1 MYGAPDPARHEPR
14 HGQDHAGTSPSS
26 PSSQPPPAPRPHLDL
41 STRIHADF
49 DPAPNQ
55 AAIPSPP
62 LARASPASSTFISS
76 SHAHQAAGR
85 DSAVEPGTRTSR
97 GGVRGSDGGWGDGEG
112 TRAAAHSRR
121 GTDDD
126 DEAVHRAP
134 ATSSPAGAWRE
145 FRSASPEP
153 PSRTVEPRRAATV
166 DLRDG
171 TVVRTLPQP
180 LAVAASSSSRPALT
194 LDTQSP
200 TASSTPAY
208 YARAWDD
215 PFLVGGGAPPS
226 STRLFDDPSPAPRS
240 SHQRVDS
247 HPLSLAPS
255 VATFH
260 TDDSSFSRLPDRD
273 HDDDGDEEAQA
284 RSPLHPTG
292 FPSSPSRPSPH
303 RESRTATFLQGLAAS
318 STARLSLS
326 PGGRSPRP
334 RSRSPSPGRDDPA
347 AGWHELSASTSRRT
361 EGASSAALKRRST
374 LRTAAAG
381 MRRLGVRVVNVADA
395 DSEEMNQV
403 DLDASLRRS
412 ASRATAGGDGDV
424 EAAGDEREKEGEEDD
439 EWEKRYEAREEEF
452 RHLRGK
458 TLGVFGP
465 QSAFRRACAR
475 VLTARW
481 TEPVILVIIILQVV
495 VQTIQASPDVY
506 EHPRPTKGYFHAWE
520 DWVLFAC
527 FCLYTVELVGR
538 IVVTGLVINP
548 PRPPA
553 PPELF
558 KPDLYSTPK
567 RSPSLVTKIQSRLS
581 PLPSPQASPTSHRA
595 PPFPPSPTRR
605 SPLPSPNR
613 LSPHP
618 PSPTQLSH
626 PAEQPPSSTDITA
639 VDHAVYSTT
648 GNASSVSLMRGDSS
662 SSAVHPGGPSGL
674 GLGSSAPSATV
685 YPPHSVRAGLASAF
699 PAATAPAGA
708 NRSAST
714 HSGSSDGSGPSPFSS
729 ATTPYALSVKR
740 QRATYQQAFLRHS
753 WNRIDAVAVVA
764 FWVSFALAVAGREAS
779 DNLYFFRALS
789 SLRAARL
796 LAITAGTQT
805 ILHSLKRAAPL
816 LVKVGLFVAFAMVL
830 FSIIGVQ
837 AFRGSWSRNC
847 VWIDPAGVLANFTM
861 DQPCGSFLTAAGER
875 FSYLT
880 SAGSLA
886 AEPPK
891 GFTCAAPSICVE
903 TGNPVNGAWSFDNIF
918 AALMQVVVLASAN
931 TWTDIMYSMMA
942 ADLSVSALYFIV
954 AVVVLDYFLLNL
966 LVAVITSTFGDIRSE
981 TKHSAFANAPAVPAS
996 TRFDDDKKAQRRL
1009 GKTASVVG
1017 TLYSKTRL
1025 VWPALI
1031 VASVALQADRDF
1043 EMDPRKST
1051 RYEWIELAFTL
1062 ALDVEIAIRLFASL
1076 PDWRSFF
1083 AGNANRV
1090 DSFLAIVTTFI
1101 QLPFIFH
1108 SPAYAWLTFFQIA
1121 RFYRV
1126 VLAIPRMRRLLVR
1139 LAGTFVGVL
1148 NMLLFLLLVTF
1159 LSALVAVQFLRG
1171 IPDLESDDTGQL
1183 NYFQIYNA
1191 FLTQYQILSSENWT
1205 DPLKTVLSSQ
1215 RGQFQIAITAIF
1227 ICGWMLFAFF
1237 VIGNLFIAL
1246 LNENWQV
1253 EEDEKRARQLE
1264 AYVTR
1269 ANQPGRAVTA
1279 GWFKRFDPYTLV
1291 TSRLKALAEKQGEQG
1306 ERVKPVEQDE
1316 PVEILDR
1323 MVTASPE
1330 PLSNDEDDKHASS
1343 PPPTHVRNVSFAE
1356 KAKRTLPSRLQ
1367 TGFDSVRDF
1376 IAPSSPLDP
1385 PHAYSLP
1392 RGVVGHSRQATLQ
1405 DLDRI
1410 EGVTESRQQIVAQY
1424 IAEHPNYTRTLFL
1437 FSQRSPIRRICQ
1449 AVVEPAYGSERINGR
1464 PPIKLWQRLFQIGM
1478 LVVII
1483 ASVAVAGAA
1492 TPMYRRDYY
1501 LEFGEVRL
1509 TWYNIVE
1516 VATGFCFLVEFV
1528 VKIIADGFILA
1539 PNAYVLSVWNLID
1552 FWVLSTVLANV
1563 AMVLQN
1569 GPSNSRWVRALK
1581 AFRALRL
1588 INLWPT
1594 MRQTFYD
1601 ILIVGLGRILDASL
1615 LAVLYI
1621 IPFAIWSK
1629 NCFAG
1634 ALFACND
1641 DAVKTKAQCVGEY
1654 LVAVNDDWSYL
1665 APRVW
1670 ANPSVWSFDSFRAA
1684 LLILFEIVSLEGW
1697 IDVLESAM
1705 NIVGP
1710 DQQPEDNASQFSGL
1724 FFVLYNLV
1732 GATLIL
1738 TVFVSVII
1746 SSFTRRSGDS
1756 LLTTAQRQWQDLRRY
1771 LARQEPQKRPRRRPE
1786 NPVRAWCYGR
1796 AVHKHGWWSRGYTA
1810 LYVLNTIVLSTQAT
1824 TTERAADAYN
1834 YVFLGFTVA
1843 YLVDVIVRLV
1853 GLGRAFF
1860 QNGWNLYDLVIIS
1873 GTVATT
1879 LPIVANATDS
1889 QAAIQ
1894 LQKVFLVALIAK
1906 LVQRNDQLHQLFKTA
1921 VASLPALLN
1930 IFALW
1935 ACLFLT
1941 YAIFYLEVFG
1951 LTRWESAET
1960 HLSNYYTFASTLVL
1974 LALQSTGEGWNEYM
1988 HDYTT
1993 EWPFCTSSPNYLFDD
2008 CGSAGWAYALF
2019 ITWNVLS
2026 MYLFVNLILG
2036 VVVESFSFVYRE
2048 HGAVTRVSRG
2058 QLRGYKSV
2066 WASVD
2071 QKRSGFLQPR
2081 DVGLFLHRLSGVFEV
2096 KIYRDEWSVASLRAG
2111 SYLEP
2116 SYHTRSPSFHHFLTD
2131 RDALSL
2137 QRVDLDKLRSLC
2149 AGIDENEVAARRRNF
2164 VHVYHEA
2171 MHDAEESLKGIS
2183 FTKMLT
2189 LVAHYRLVSDD
2200 NALQLDELAERQ
2212 RKQQLVS
2219 FLVDND
2225 RVRSFLR
2232 MVVLRRR
2239 FLDHLALKAQRPRA
2253 SGGPG
2258 VPAINITDAG
2268 SSTPSPQ
2275 HPPTAQLAAT
2285 APLSSRPNS
2294 PRTPPRMPNEEDSEG
2309 DEVEQEQA
2317 AARSHDATVDEGSS
2331 SRS

>member
-1 MYGAPDPARHEPR
+1 MQGAADPPQLGRPRPEHPAGASSSSSTASTPSTRPPADPATRGLADLDIAPR
-14 HGQDHAGTSPSS
+14 HD
-26 PSSQPPPAPRPHLDL
+26 RPTAAVAYARGRADL
-41 STRIHADF
+41 
-49 DPAPNQ
+49 
-55 AAIPSPP
+55 
-62 LARASPASSTFISS
+62 
-76 SHAHQAAGR
+76 
-85 DSAVEPGTRTSR
+85 VE
-97 GGVRGSDGGWGDGEG
+97 
-112 TRAAAHSRR
+112 
-121 GTDDD
+121 
-126 DEAVHRAP
+126 EAVHPAP
-134 ATSSPAGAWRE
+134 TSSSSAGAWRE
-145 FRSASPEP
+145 FRSSSPEP
-153 PSRTVEPRRAATV
+153 STTCVEPRRAATV

-180 LAVAASSSSRPALT
+180 PAVAASSTGRPALS
-194 LDTQSP
+194 LDIQSSSAP
-200 TASSTPAY
+200 LASSY
-208 YARAWDD
+208 DVQD
-215 PFLVGGGAPPS
+215 HGDVFVDGGDAPPS
-226 STRLFDDPSPAPRS
+226 TSLFHDRTPAPRS

-255 VATFH
+255 IATFH
-260 TDDSSFSRLPDRD
+260 TDDTSFSRLPDHD
-273 HDDDGDEEAQA
+273 EDDDDETQA

-292 FPSSPSRPSPH
+292 FPSSPSRRSP
-303 RESRTATFLQGLAAS
+303 RYDESRTAAFLQGLAAS

-334 RSRSPSPGRDDPA
+334 RSKSPSPDARDDPA
-347 AGWHELSASTSRRT
+347 AGWHELSTSTSRR
-361 EGASSAALKRRST
+361 EGTSPSRSAAAALKRRST
-374 LRTAAAG
+374 LSAAAAG
-381 MRRLGVRVVNVADA
+381 VRRLGVRVVNLAAA

-412 ASRATAGGDGDV
+412 ASRATGGEGDV
-424 EAAGDEREKEGEEDD
+424 EAAQGGDEGEKGADKDED
-439 EWEKRYEAREEEF
+439 EWERRYEAREEEY

-465 QSAFRRACAR
+465 ESSVRRACAR
-475 VLTARW
+475 LLTARW
-481 TEPVILVIIILQVV
+481 TEPTILVLIVLQVV
-495 VQTIQASPDVY
+495 VQTIQAAPDVY
-506 EHPRPTKGYFHAWE
+506 EHPRPTKGYFHSWE

-527 FCLYTVELVGR
+527 FCLYTVEVVGR

-548 PRPPA
+548 PRPPT
-553 PPELF
+553 PPELAN
-558 KPDLYSTPK
+558 PDIYSTPK

-581 PLPSPQASPTSHRA
+581 PLPSPQASPTAYRA
-595 PPFPPSPTRR
+595 PPFPISPSKR
-605 SPLPSPNR
+605 SPLPSPSR
-613 LSPHP
+613 LSPLP
-618 PSPTQLSH
+618 PSPTEPAH
-626 PAEQPPSSTDITA
+626 PAPPPPPSSTDITA
-639 VDHAVYSTT
+639 IDHAVYSTAAR
-648 GNASSVSLMRGDSS
+648 NASSVSLMRGDSAS
-662 SSAVHPGGPSGL
+662 GGPSGVGL
-674 GLGSSAPSATV
+674 GLGSSAPSAAV
-685 YPPHSVRAGLASAF
+685 YPPHSVRAGLATAF

-708 NRSAST
+708 NSGAST
-714 HSGSSDGSGPSPFSS
+714 RSSSSDGGWGPSPFSS

-753 WNRIDAVAVVA
+753 WNRIDAVAIVA
-764 FWVSFALAVAGREAS
+764 YWVSFALAVTGREAG
-779 DNLYFFRALS
+779 DNLWFFRALS
-789 SLRAARL
+789 VLRAARL

-847 VWIDPAGVLANFTM
+847 VWVDPAGVLANVTM
-861 DQPCGSFLTAAGER
+861 DQPCGSYLTAAGER

-880 SAGSLA
+880 SDGSLA

-903 TGNPVNGAWSFDNIF
+903 TGNPANGTWSFDNIF

-931 TWTDIMYSMMA
+931 TWTDTMYSMMA
-942 ADLSVSALYFIV
+942 ADWPFSAAYFIL
-954 AVVVLDYFLLNL
+954 AVVLLDYVLLNL
-966 LVAVITSTFGDIRSE
+966 LVAVITTTFGEIRSE
-981 TKHSAFANAPAVPAS
+981 TKHSAFANASAVPAS
-996 TRFDDDKKAQRRL
+996 TRFDDDQKRQRRL
-1009 GKTASVVG
+1009 GKTASVVATG
-1017 TLYSKTRL
+1017 YSKTRL
-1025 VWPALI
+1025 IWPALI

-1043 EMDPRKST
+1043 DMDPRKST

-1062 ALDVEIAIRLFASL
+1062 ALDVEIAIRLFAWL
-1076 PDWRSFF
+1076 PDWRAFF

-1090 DSFLAIVTTFI
+1090 DSFLAVITTFI

-1148 NMLLFLLLVTF
+1148 NMLLFLLLITF

-1171 IPDLESDDTGQL
+1171 IPDPDSDDTGQL

-1205 DPLKTVLSSQ
+1205 DPLKTVLASQ
-1215 RGQFQIAITAIF
+1215 RGQVQIAISAIF
-1227 ICGWMLFAFF
+1227 LCGWMIFAFF

-1246 LNENWQV
+1246 LNENWQI

-1269 ANQPGRAVTA
+1269 ANEPGQTVTA

-1291 TSRLKALAEKQGEQG
+1291 TSRLKARADKQGEH
-1306 ERVKPVEQDE
+1306 VKHAEQDEQDEQDE

-1343 PPPTHVRNVSFAE
+1343 PPPTHARNVSFAE

-1367 TGFDSVRDF
+1367 TGFDSMRDF
-1376 IAPSSPLDP
+1376 IAPTSPLDP

-1392 RGVVGHSRQATLQ
+1392 RNNVGHSRQATLQ

-1410 EGVTESRQQIVAQY
+1410 EDVTESRQQTVAQY
-1424 IAEHPNYTRTLFL
+1424 IAEHPTYNRTLFL
-1437 FSQRSPIRRICQ
+1437 FTQRSPVRRVCQ
-1449 AVVEPAYGSERINGR
+1449 ALVEPAYGHERINGR
-1464 PPIKLWQRLFQIGM
+1464 PPIKLYQRLFQVAM
-1478 LVVII
+1478 LVVIL

-1492 TPMYRRDYY
+1492 TPLYRRDFY
-1501 LEFGEVRL
+1501 LQYGEMRL
-1509 TWYNIVE
+1509 TWYNVVE
-1516 VATGFCFLVEFV
+1516 VATGFCFLLEFI
-1528 VKIIADGFILA
+1528 VKIIADGVIFA
-1539 PNAYVLSVWNLID
+1539 PNAYALSVFNLID
-1552 FWVLSTVLANV
+1552 FWVLATVLANV
-1563 AMVLQN
+1563 AMVLMN

-1621 IPFAIWSK
+1621 IPFAVWSK
-1629 NCFAG
+1629 AVFSG
-1634 ALFACND
+1634 LLYRCND
-1641 DAVKTKAQCVGEY
+1641 EAVKTKAQCVGEY
-1654 LVAVNDDWSYL
+1654 LVAVTDDWFFL

-1670 ANPSVWSFDSFRAA
+1670 ENPYVWSFDSFRSA

-1710 DQQPEDNASQFSGL
+1710 DMQPEQNASQFSGL

-1746 SSFTRRSGDS
+1746 SSFTRRSGAS

-1786 NPVRAWCYGR
+1786 NTFRAWCYDR
-1796 AVHKHGWWSRGYTA
+1796 AVHKHGWWSRSFTI
-1810 LYVLNTIVLSTQAT
+1810 LYVLNTIVLSSQAT

-1834 YVFLGFTVA
+1834 YIFLGFTVA
-1843 YLVDVIVRLV
+1843 YLVDVVVRLV

-1889 QAAIQ
+1889 QTAIQ
-1894 LQKVFLVALIAK
+1894 LQKVFLVALVFK

-1921 VASLPALLN
+1921 VASLPALLS

-1935 ACLFLT
+1935 LCLFLT

-1960 HLSNYYTFASTLVL
+1960 HLSNYYTFGSTLVL

-2026 MYLFVNLILG
+2026 MYLFVNLVLG
-2036 VVVESFSFVYRE
+2036 VVVESFSVVYQEYGGVVRL
-2048 HGAVTRVSRG
+2048 SRA
-2058 QLRGYKSV
+2058 QMRGFKQV
-2066 WASVD
+2066 WATID
-2071 QKRSGFLQPR
+2071 PERTGYIQPK
-2081 DVGLFLHRLSGVFEV
+2081 DVGRFLHRLSGVFEL
-2096 KIYRDEWSVASLRAG
+2096 KIYRDDWSVASLRAR

-2116 SYHTRSPSFHHFLTD
+2116 TYHTRSPSFHHFLSD

-2137 QRVDLDKLRSLC
+2137 QRVDLNKLRSLC
-2149 AGIDENEVAARRRNF
+2149 SGIDENEVAARRRNF
-2164 VHVYHEA
+2164 VHAYHEA
-2171 MHDAEESLKGIS
+2171 MHDADQSLKGIS
-2183 FTKMLT
+2183 FTKMLV
-2189 LVAHYRLVSDD
+2189 LVAHYRLVTDD
-2200 NALQLDELAERQ
+2200 SALQLDELADRQ

-2219 FLVDND
+2219 YLVDND
-2225 RVRSFLR
+2225 RVHSFLR

-2239 FLDHLALKAQRPRA
+2239 FLDHLAAKAQQPRA
-2253 SGGPG
+2253 GAGPS
-2258 VPAINITDAG
+2258 VPMISITDAAH
-2268 SSTPSPQ
+2268 SSPSPQ
-2275 HPPTAQLAAT
+2275 RSPTAYGT
-2285 APLSSRPNS
+2285 ARASSSSEPYP
-2294 PRTPPRMPNEEDSEG
+2294 PRTPPGSATPLQRMHPGEEDSEDG
-2309 DEVEQEQA
+2309 ESGQQDA
-2317 AARSHDATVDEGSS
+2317 AGTARRDVAADGSS
-2331 SRS
+2331 RGS

>member
-1 MYGAPDPARHEPR
+1 MHGAPDPAQQRPR
-14 HGQDHAGTSPSS
+14 HDDSQARTSSS
-26 PSSQPPPAPRPHLDL
+26 SSFPDMDDSALEAATHDMERDADL
-41 STRIHADF
+41 SEG
-49 DPAPNQ
+49 
-55 AAIPSPP
+55 
-62 LARASPASSTFISS
+62 L
-76 SHAHQAAGR
+76 
-85 DSAVEPGTRTSR
+85 GT
-97 GGVRGSDGGWGDGEG
+97 GSEG
-112 TRAAAHSRR
+112 TRAGARSRG
-121 GTDDD
+121 GTDDFD
-126 DEAVHRAP
+126 GAVHHAL

-145 FRSASPEP
+145 FRSDSPEP
-153 PSRTVEPRRAATV
+153 SPRTFEPRRAPTV

-180 LAVAASSSSRPALT
+180 PAAAASSSSRPALT

-200 TASSTPAY
+200 SAFSTPAY
-208 YARAWDD
+208 DARDWGD
-215 PFLVGGGAPPS
+215 PFLVDDVAHHPS
-226 STRLFDDPSPAPRS
+226 ASLFHDHSPAPRA

-255 VATFH
+255 IATFR
-260 TDDSSFSRLPDRD
+260 TDDSSFSRLPD
-273 HDDDGDEEAQA
+273 HDDGDDGDEEAQA
-284 RSPLHPTG
+284 RSPLHPTS

-303 RESRTATFLQGLAAS
+303 RESRTAAFLQGLAAS
-318 STARLSLS
+318 STRRLSLS
-326 PGGRSPRP
+326 AGGRSPRP

-347 AGWHELSASTSRRT
+347 AGWHELLTSASRRT
-361 EGASSAALKRRST
+361 EGDASASASALKRRST
-374 LRTAAAG
+374 LSAAAAG
-381 MRRLGVRVVNVADA
+381 MRRLGVRVVNLADA

-412 ASRATAGGDGDV
+412 ASRATAAGDGDV
-424 EAAGDEREKEGEEDD
+424 EAAGDEGEKDEDEDD

-465 QSAFRRACAR
+465 ESSLRRACAR

-481 TEPVILVIIILQVV
+481 TEPCILVIIVVQVV
-495 VQTIQASPDVY
+495 VQTIQAAPDVY

-520 DWVLFAC
+520 DWALFAC

-548 PRPPA
+548 PRPPT

-558 KPDLYSTPK
+558 KPDIYSTPK

-581 PLPSPQASPTSHRA
+581 PLPSPQASPTAHRA
-595 PPFPPSPTRR
+595 PPFPPSPSRR
-605 SPLPSPNR
+605 SPVPSPGR
-613 LSPHP
+613 LSPLP
-618 PSPTQLSH
+618 PSPTNPSH
-626 PAEQPPSSTDITA
+626 LPPPSSTDITA
-639 VDHAVYSTT
+639 VDQAIYSTT
-648 GNASSVSLMRGDSS
+648 TTNASSVALMRGDSTS
-662 SSAVHPGGPSGL
+662 STVHAGGPSGVGL
-674 GLGSSAPSATV
+674 GLGSSAPLTAV

-708 NRSAST
+708 NSGAST
-714 HSGSSDGSGPSPFSS
+714 RSVSSDGWGPSPFSS

-764 FWVSFALAVAGREAS
+764 FWISFALAVAGREAS
-779 DNLYFFRALS
+779 DNLWFIRALS
-789 SLRAARL
+789 VLRASRL
-796 LAITAGTQT
+796 LAITAAAGAETYLASNAQT

-816 LVKVGLFVAFAMVL
+816 LVRVGLFVAFAMIL

-847 VWIDPAGVLANFTM
+847 VWVDPAGVLANVTM
-861 DQPCGSFLTAAGER
+861 DQPCGSYLTAAGER

-880 SAGSLA
+880 SDGSLA
-886 AEPPK
+886 PEPPK

-903 TGNPVNGAWSFDNIF
+903 TGNPANGAWSFDNIF
-918 AALMQVVVLASAN
+918 AALVQVVVLASAN
-931 TWTDIMYSMMA
+931 TWTDIMYAMMQ
-942 ADLSVSALYFIV
+942 ADLTVSALYFIV
-954 AVVVLDYFLLNL
+954 AVVILDYFLLNL

-981 TKHSAFANAPAVPAS
+981 TKHSAFANASAVPAP

-1009 GKTASVVG
+1009 GKTASVIG
-1017 TLYSKTRL
+1017 TLYRKTRL
-1025 VWPALI
+1025 IWPALI
-1031 VASVALQADRDF
+1031 VASVALQADRDYD
-1043 EMDPRKST
+1043 MDPRKST

-1062 ALDVEIAIRLFASL
+1062 AFDVEIAIRLFASL

-1090 DSFLAIVTTFI
+1090 DTFLAVVTTFI

-1171 IPDLESDDTGQL
+1171 IPDPDSDDTGQL

-1191 FLTQYQILSSENWT
+1191 FLAQYQILSSENWT

-1215 RGQFQIAITAIF
+1215 RGQVQIAITAIF

-1246 LNENWQV
+1246 LNENWQL

-1269 ANQPGRAVTA
+1269 TNEPGQTVTA

-1291 TSRLKALAEKQGEQG
+1291 TSRLKARAEKQSEQVPHD
-1306 ERVKPVEQDE
+1306 EHDE

-1330 PLSNDEDDKHASS
+1330 PLSNDEDDKPASS
-1343 PPPTHVRNVSFAE
+1343 PPPTHARNVSFAE

-1367 TGFDSVRDF
+1367 TGFDSVRDY
-1376 IAPSSPLDP
+1376 IAPHSPLDP

-1405 DLDRI
+1405 DLDRV
-1410 EGVTESRQQIVAQY
+1410 EDVTASRQQAVAQY
-1424 IAEHPNYTRTLFL
+1424 IVEHPTYDRALGL
-1437 FSQRSPIRRICQ
+1437 FSQRSPVRRACQ
-1449 AVVEPAYGSERINGR
+1449 ALVEPAYGAERINGR
-1464 PPIKLWQRLFQIGM
+1464 APNKLWQRLFQIGM
-1478 LVVII
+1478 LVVIL
-1483 ASVAVAGAA
+1483 ASVGVAGSA
-1492 TPMYRRDYY
+1492 TPLYRRDYY
-1501 LEFGEVRL
+1501 LEHGEVRL
-1509 TWYNIVE
+1509 TWYNVVE
-1516 VATGFCFLVEFV
+1516 VATGFCFLLEFLVKV
-1528 VKIIADGFILA
+1528 VADGLFVA

-1552 FWVLSTVLANV
+1552 FWVLATVLANV
-1563 AMVLQN
+1563 VMVLMN
-1569 GPSNSRWVRALK
+1569 GPSSSRWVRALK

-1594 MRQTFYD
+1594 MRQTFYN

-1621 IPFAIWSK
+1621 IPFAVWGQ
-1629 NCFAG
+1629 NVFAG
-1634 ALFACND
+1634 LLYSCND
-1641 DAVKTKAQCVGEY
+1641 DAVTTKAQCVGEY
-1654 LVAVNDDWSYL
+1654 LVAVTDDWSYL

-1670 ANPSVWSFDSFRAA
+1670 ANPYVWSFDSFRSA
-1684 LLILFEIVSLEGW
+1684 LLILFEI
-1697 IDVLESAM
+1697 
-1705 NIVGP
+1705 
-1710 DQQPEDNASQFSGL
+1710 PEENASQFSGL

-1746 SSFTRRSGDS
+1746 ASFTRRSGDS

-1771 LARQEPQKRPRRRPE
+1771 LARQEPQKRP
-1786 NPVRAWCYGR
+1786 PVRAWCYDR
-1796 AVHKHGWWSRGYTA
+1796 AIHKHGWWSRGLTA
-1810 LYVLNTIVLSTQAT
+1810 LYVLNTIVLATQAT

-1834 YVFLGFTVA
+1834 YIFLGFTVA
-1843 YLVDVIVRLV
+1843 YLVDVVVRLI
-1853 GLGRAFF
+1853 GLGRSFF

-1879 LPIVANATDS
+1879 LPIVANATSS

-1894 LQKVFLVALIAK
+1894 LQKVFLVALVFK

-1930 IFALW
+1930 IFTLYS
-1935 ACLFLT
+1935 CLFLF

-1960 HLSNYYTFASTLVL
+1960 HLSNYYTFANTLVL

-1993 EWPFCTSSPNYLFDD
+1993 EWPFCTSSPFYLFDD

-2026 MYLFVNLILG
+2026 MYLFVNIILG
-2036 VVVESFSFVYRE
+2036 VVVQSFSFVYQE
-2048 HGAVTRVSRG
+2048 HGAVTRVSRA
-2058 QLRGYKSV
+2058 QLRHYKSV
-2066 WASVD
+2066 WARCD
-2071 QKRSGFLQPR
+2071 PERTGFIQPK

-2116 SYHTRSPSFHHFLTD
+2116 TYHTRSPSFHHFLTD

-2149 AGIDENEVAARRRNF
+2149 AGIDEGEVAARRRNF

-2171 MHDAEESLKGIS
+2171 MHDAEETLKGIS
-2183 FTKMLT
+2183 FTRMLT
-2189 LVAHYRLVSDD
+2189 LVAHYRLVTDD
-2200 NALQLDELAERQ
+2200 SALQLDELAERQ

-2219 FLVDND
+2219 YLVDND

-2239 FLDHLALKAQRPRA
+2239 FLDHLATKAQQPRA
-2253 SGGPG
+2253 SGAPN
-2258 VPAINITDAG
+2258 VPVINVTVAG
-2268 SSTPSPQ
+2268 ASSPSPQ
-2275 HPPTAQLAAT
+2275 RSPLAHDASSASSSARPPS
-2285 APLSSRPNS
+2285 P
-2294 PRTPPRMPNEEDSEG
+2294 PRTPPQHMARREQDDDGDDPRVSDS
-2309 DEVEQEQA
+2309 A
-2317 AARSHDATVDEGSS
+2317 ATSRSVAVDQSSS